1 MSAGSGRAES
11 SSSFRLTRRRVLR
24 GGALLGAV
32 LSVPVLAC
40 SARKRPPSSAAGAA
54 TPAPRR
60 GGVLGY
66 AGGMAGSADTLGLT
80 FDPVVQ
86 TQYQAK
92 TYGLFYERLV
102 GYDVRSYAVQ
112 PELAQSWEQP
122 SSAEYV
128 FHLQQGVKWHRKPPV
143 NGRALTAD
151 DIVWT
156 LQRARTDDPKFYSR
170 ALLDL
175 VDKIE
180 APSPTSIRITTKAPD
195 ASTLSKL
202 SADNLFILARE
213 VLEKFPKPLTADSVV
228 GTGPFVMTAVE
239 EKVSAEYSRND
250 DYWKPGLPY
259 LDGFRTRDFPDA
271 QTAWAAFLAGQ
282 VDVARVPGVE
292 SKKYIAQQ
300 GSGYTP
306 GWKPAD
312 AVAFQYPNLRVKP
325 MNDARV
331 TRALRLLINHDEFIT
346 ACAENQYGEG
356 GYGSVFPAAL
366 SAWDLTP
373 DEFRQHLE
381 WKQPKDDAIKEALS
395 LLAAAGF
402 SKDNPLRFT
411 LNSAAGVI
419 TLGATL
425 SQAQWRQLGQGV
437 IDTQLKPTDTA
448 TTDSVRASSSFTYAY
463 YGHSTGMVEPDSW
476 LSSSYRSGGS
486 LNFMGLSDPTLDAMI
501 DKQRAT
507 FDDAQRR
514 AVVKEII
521 GYVIEHGPSTIPSTY
536 TVLDATQPKVRGYVP
551 EYAMTGSEY
560 RTVWMES

>member
-1 MSAGSGRAES
+1 MNGGI
-11 SSSFRLTRRRVLR
+11 TRRRFLR
-24 GGALLGAV
+24 GAGPIAVVGALPLV
-32 LSVPVLAC
+32 AC
-40 SARKRPPSSAAGAA
+40 SASKRQRSPVAAAGAA

-60 GGVLGY
+60 GGILSY
-66 AGGMAGSADTLGLT
+66 AGGLAGSADTLGLT
-80 FDPVVQ
+80 FDPVIQ
-86 TQYQAK
+86 TQYRAK
-92 TYGLFYERLV
+92 SYGLFYERLV
-102 GYDVRSYAVQ
+102 GYDTRTYAVQ

-122 SSAEYV
+122 SPAEYL
-128 FHLQQGVKWHRKPPV
+128 FHLQEGVKWHRKPLV
-143 NGRALTAD
+143 NGRALTTD
-151 DIVWT
+151 DILWT
-156 LQRARTDDPKFYSR
+156 LERARTDDPKFYSR
-170 ALLDL
+170 ALLEL

-180 APSPTSIRITTKAPD
+180 APSPSSIRITTKAPD

-202 SADNLFILARE
+202 SAENLFILARE
-213 VLEKFPKPLTADSVV
+213 LIEKFPKPVTADSVV
-228 GTGPFVMTAVE
+228 GTGPFVMTSVE
-239 EKVSAEYSRND
+239 QKVSAAYARND
-250 DYWKPGLPY
+250 EYWRPGLPY
-259 LDGFRTRDFPDA
+259 LDGFRTRDFPDT
-271 QTAWAAFLAGQ
+271 QTGWAAFLAGQ
-282 VDVARVPGVE
+282 VDVAAVPGVE

-300 GSGYTP
+300 PSGYTP

-312 AVAFQYPNLRVKP
+312 AVAFQYPNLRTKP

-331 TRALRLLINHDEFIT
+331 TRALRLLIDHDEFIT
-346 ACAENQYGEG
+346 AWAENQYGQG

-366 SAWDLTP
+366 SAWDLRP

-381 WKQPKDDAIKEALS
+381 WKQPKDDAVKEALS

-411 LNSAAGVI
+411 LNCAAGAV

-425 SQAQWRQLGQGV
+425 SQAQWRQLGQGAV
-437 IDTQLKPTDTA
+437 DVQLKPTDTA
-448 TTDSVRASSSFTYAY
+448 TTDSIRASGGFTYAY

-514 AVVKEII
+514 AVVKDLI

-536 TVLDATQPKVRGYVP
+536 TVLDATQPKVRAYAP
-551 EYAMTGSEY
+551 EYGMTGSEY